1 MVLNREAMKRTDT
14 MILAV
19 VALTVAACAEK
30 TQIDASQ
37 ETQKGGLVEMTFDA
51 VVDDKV
57 EDTKTTYS
65 GRNIF
70 WEEGD
75 AITVFFEGDGITSR
89 TFTESWISD
98 DKAKAS
104 FTGLGDESANACL
117 AVYPE
122 SDAYTYDGTVLT
134 VNIPSEQVA
143 VRNGF
148 ASGANVSVAYSSDA
162 ALKFRNV
169 GSLIAF
175 RFETEED
182 AAKTASVTFKAK
194 TAVEG
199 EYLGIT
205 GTATVNIQEQPAEG
219 TENPVTYIPVVSGNG
234 DATSV
239 TLVAPEGGF
248 EYNGT
253 SPVTYYAVIYPGN
266 YENGFEVTY
275 TTNDET
281 PQTLVLNNDE
291 AVNLTRNSLL
301 SMGAIPNP
309 YDTLPEEIVISLDF
323 ANEANLNPLGTFPKM
338 AQQSADGDD
347 YTYKYTYE
355 HEGKTFTEPL
365 TFTIYK
371 GSGYSYTYLNGA
383 ATGTDKYFYVLNSGA
398 NTCMKFPAIRG
409 RYLKSVSFSHT
420 GTTYNRNFRLQE
432 GYPTAGHY
440 YTVGAVPE
448 AADAVGTAVVTF
460 PTGVED
466 TAQLNVTK
474 AGVPYF
480 VQFTSASKYS
490 ITNITLVYT
499 KQAPVA
505 E

>member
-1 MVLNREAMKRTDT
+1 MNLMKNIDKIVFFAMA
-14 MILAV
+14 AV
-19 VALTVAACAEK
+19 MAACTEMPQADVDMEP
-30 TQIDASQ
+30 Q
-37 ETQKGGLVEMTFDA
+37 EDLIHMEFTANVDSDD
-51 VVDDKV
+51 VVV
-57 EDTKTTYS
+57 KTTYS
-65 GRNIF
+65 GRKVY
-70 WEEGD
+70 WEEND
-75 AITVFFEGDGITSR
+75 AVSIFFERDGITRQPFTVSSR
-89 TFTESWISD
+89 SE
-98 DKAKAS
+98 DKRQVKLVGNGVQGAS
-104 FTGLGDESANACL
+104 SYV
-117 AVYPE
+117 AVYPHLE
-122 SDAYTYDGTVLT
+122 ANAYDGNTLT
-134 VNIPSEQVA
+134 VTVPPAQTAVA
-143 VRNGF
+143 NSF
-148 ASGANVSVAYSSDA
+148 ASEANVSVAYSTDKA
-162 ALKFRNV
+162 GELNFRNACA
-169 GSLIAF
+169 LLAF

-182 AAKTASVTFKAK
+182 ARKTASVTIRAK
-194 TAVEG
+194 TDTEGVYHGITGNVKVNVQQSEAGFMPVVEG
-199 EYLGIT
+199 E
-205 GTATVNIQEQPAEG
+205 GTADHVTV
-219 TENPVTYIPVVSGNG
+219 Y
-234 DATSV
+234 
-239 TLVAPEGGF
+239 APSGGF
-248 EYNGT
+248 KYN
-253 SPVTYYAVIYPGN
+253 SENPVTYYAVICPGV
-266 YENGFEVTY
+266 YEHGFEIIVTSGY
-275 TTNDET
+275 SEGSDIADFPVAMDRVSGPLE
-281 PQTLVLNNDE
+281 
-291 AVNLTRNSLL
+291 RNALF
-301 SMGAIPNP
+301 SMGALANP
-309 YDTLPEEIVISLDF
+309 FDILPEEIVISLDF
-323 ANEANLNPLGTFPKM
+323 ANEENLNPLGTFPIM

-490 ITNITLVYT
+490 ITNITMVYT
-499 KQAPVA
+499 KDGPVA
-505 E
+505 EQ

>member
-1 MVLNREAMKRTDT
+1 MNHIVIMAGGVGSRFWPMSTPEYPKQFVDVLGTGKT
-14 MILAV
+14 MIQMTVERFAPLCPVENFWVVTSGDYVPIVKEQLPYLPEANILAEPAMRNTAPCIAYACWKIRQKDPYANV
-19 VALTVAACAEK
+19 VVTPADALV
-30 TQIDASQ
+30 
-37 ETQKGGLVEMTFDA
+37 L
-51 VVDDKV
+51 
-57 EDTKTTYS
+57 DTKEFHKVIGKDNS
-65 GRNIF
+65 
-70 WEEGD
+70 
-75 AITVFFEGDGITSR
+75 
-89 TFTESWISD
+89 
-98 DKAKAS
+98 
-104 FTGLGDESANACL
+104 
-117 AVYPE
+117 
-122 SDAYTYDGTVLT
+122 
-134 VNIPSEQVA
+134 
-143 VRNGF
+143 F
-148 ASGANVSVAYSSDA
+148 ASEANVSVAYSTDKA
-162 ALKFRNV
+162 GELNFRNACA
-169 GSLIAF
+169 LLAF

-182 AAKTASVTFKAK
+182 ARKTASVTIRAK
-194 TAVEG
+194 TDTEGVYHGITGNVKVNVQQSEAGFMPVVEG
-199 EYLGIT
+199 E
-205 GTATVNIQEQPAEG
+205 GTADHVTV
-219 TENPVTYIPVVSGNG
+219 Y
-234 DATSV
+234 
-239 TLVAPEGGF
+239 APSGGF
-248 EYNGT
+248 KYN
-253 SPVTYYAVIYPGN
+253 SENPVTYYAVICPGV
-266 YENGFEVTY
+266 YDHGFEIIVTSGY
-275 TTNDET
+275 SEGSDIADFPVAMDRVSGPLERN
-281 PQTLVLNNDE
+281 TLF
-291 AVNLTRNSLL
+291 
-301 SMGAIPNP
+301 SMGALANP
-309 YDTLPEEIVISLDF
+309 FDILPEEIVISLDF
-323 ANEANLNPLGTFPKM
+323 ANEENLNPLGTFPIM

-448 AADAVGTAVVTF
+448 AADAVGTAAVTF

-499 KQAPVA
+499 KDEPFCP
-505 E
+505 